1 MVARAAIV
9 GRPHQT
15 AGGSLVS
22 RVHVRV
28 RPATRDDV
36 PALVELVQSI
46 DVGSGTFSG
55 KPLQD
60 SSNEH
65 LSERFTAI
73 LTHENR
79 VLLVAADDCGAVV
92 GMLAARNDE
101 VGAIDLTPVLH
112 VTHLMVAPASRR
124 RGIGRA
130 LLAAAV
136 HLADEA
142 GVEHVLATA
151 AAGSR
156 EGNRYLARLG
166 FGPLVVHRIA
176 ATSTLRRS
184 LGMTDV
190 VGRMAVLR
198 RSRVIRAQRAGFAS
212 RGAERRM

>member
-1 MVARAAIV
+1 VA
-9 GRPHQT
+9 
-15 AGGSLVS
+15 
-22 RVHVRV
+22 
-28 RPATRDDV
+28 D
-36 PALVELVQSI
+36 
-46 DVGSGTFSG
+46 
-55 KPLQD
+55 
-60 SSNEH
+60 
-65 LSERFTAI
+65 
-73 LTHENR
+73 R
-79 VLLVAADDCGAVV
+79 VLLVAADDCAAVV
-92 GMLAARNDE
+92 GMLAARNDD

-136 HLADEA
+136 QLADEA
-142 GVEHVLATA
+142 GVEHLLATA

-166 FGPLVVHRIA
+166 FGPLTVHRIA

-198 RSRVIRAQRAGFAS
+198 RSRLIRAQRAGFAS
-212 RGAERRM
+212 RSAERGA